1 MDPYQLAQEHLNK
14 LRKRLEEESNQKAQL
29 KEQYRRKLQWINSED
44 NELFSNVTVKQV
56 RLLRLHIARLQI
68 LLN

>member
-56 RLLRLHIARLQI
+56 RLLRLNIARLQI